1 MKKIR
6 HFVAFNFKEETSEA
20 QIEKI
25 CKAFRSLKDEIPV
38 VESFEGGKNVSPEN
52 LNLGFTWAFLLT
64 FGNEQSRDEY
74 LVHDAHKNFVAQ
86 LLPLVQGAFVFDYV
100 DQFADI

>member
-25 CKAFRSLKDEIPV
+25 CKALRSLKDEIPGV
-38 VESFEGGKNVSPEN
+38 KSFEGGMNVSPEN
-52 LNLGFTWAFLLT
+52 LNMGFTWGFLLT
-64 FGNEQSRDEY
+64 FGNEQARDEY
-74 LVHDAHKNFVAQ
+74 LVHVSHQKFVAQ
-86 LLPLVQGAFVFDYV
+86 LLPLIQGAFVFDYN
-100 DQFADI
+100 DQFVV

>member
-6 HFVAFNFKEETSEA
+6 HFVAFNFKHETSDSE
-20 QIEKI
+20 IDKI
-25 CKAFRSLKDEIPV
+25 CSAFKTLKDEIPL

-52 LNLGFTWAFLLT
+52 LNMGFTWGFLLT
-64 FGNEQSRDEY
+64 FADEQARDEY
-74 LVHDAHKNFVAQ
+74 LVHDAHKKFVAQ

-100 DQFADI
+100 DQFADM